1 MNLKSLFK
9 KRFGDTAARF
19 LQKEDGVVSI
29 EAIMV
34 FPLLFWSVFTAY
46 SYFDGYRQG
55 ASNLKAAYAVADIL
69 SREKDT
75 VTDQYITS
83 MYDLQNYMIEEG
95 NGLSLRISF
104 VRWDTGDESTDTDDR
119 HFVEWS
125 CTRGEGLKRWSNA
138 TVEQVSDRIPIMADN
153 ATMILVETR
162 HHYVRPFKL
171 GFGSNNFFIDKFIF
185 TQPRGYTFI
194 EGPDSCKDAN
204 NVDDGGGS
212 TEHDDST
219 PEDTATV
226 DPVTAVT
233 P

>member
-1 MNLKSLFK
+1 MNLKSFI
-9 KRFGDTAARF
+9 KRHLGNATARF

-34 FPLLFWSVFTAY
+34 FPLLFWSVWTTY
-46 SYFDGYRQG
+46 TYFDGYRQG

-69 SREKDT
+69 SREKNT

-83 MYDLQNYMIEEG
+83 MYDLQKYMIEEG
-95 NGLSLRISF
+95 NGLALRISF
-104 VRWDTGDESTDTDDR
+104 VRWDTGDEGTDSDDR

-125 CTRGEGLKRWSNA
+125 CTRGEGLVRWSNE
-138 TVEQVSDRIPIMADN
+138 TVNQVSDRIPIMADN

-171 GFGSNNFFIDKFIF
+171 GFGSNDFFIDKFIF

-204 NVDDGGGS
+204 NVGDGGGDS
-212 TEHDDST
+212 GHDDST
-219 PEDTATV
+219 PEDNTTV
-226 DPVTAVT
+226 EPSTL
-233 P
+233 

>member
-1 MNLKSLFK
+1 MNLKSYIK
-9 KRFGDTAARF
+9 KHLSGASARF
-19 LQKEDGVVSI
+19 LKKEDGVVSI

-34 FPLLFWSVFTAY
+34 FPLLFWSVWTTY
-46 SYFDGYRQG
+46 TYFDGYRQG

-83 MYDLQNYMIEEG
+83 MYDLQQYMLEEG

-104 VRWDTGDESTDTDDR
+104 VRWDTGDESTDSDDR

-125 CTRGEGLKRWSNA
+125 CTRGVGLKRWSNE
-138 TVEQVSDRIPIMADN
+138 TVNQVSDRIPIMADN

-171 GFGSNNFFIDKFIF
+171 GFGSNDFFIDKFIF

-204 NVDDGGGS
+204 NVNDDSVGTS
-212 TEHDDST
+212 HDDST
-219 PEDTATV
+219 PEDNTTV
-226 DPVTAVT
+226 EPSTL
-233 P
+233 